1 MNKKSLIVTKK
12 LSSKQLLFIIS
23 SVIILSGLFGW
34 IYEYIFY
41 FFNSGMKTFYMR
53 GGNFSPWINI
63 YCFGAFIILFLAY
76 NKREKPVQ
84 VFLISALSSGLLEL
98 ISGYVLYEKLHWVRC
113 WDYNQEIL
121 NFGNIGGYVCLR
133 SVIVFGLCG
142 LLLIYGIIPIL
153 IKMSKTNY
161 LNVLLAISLFLAIFI
176 LIDEAYNLFIYK
188 WLSLPKAPTIYKKM
202 GFKYIYF
209 SK

>member
-1 MNKKSLIVTKK
+1 MKKKNLKGNINFSR
-12 LSSKQLLFIIS
+12 KQLLFIVS
-23 SVIILSGLFGW
+23 SIIILSGFFGW
-34 IYEYIFY
+34 IYEIIFY
-41 FFNSGMKTFYMR
+41 YFNSGMKTFYMR

-63 YCFGAFIILFLAY
+63 YCFGAFIILFLTY
-76 NKREKPVQ
+76 NKRKKPVQ

-98 ISGYVLYEKLHWVRC
+98 ISGYVLYEKLHWVKC

-153 IKMSKTNY
+153 IKISKTNY
-161 LNVLLAISLFLAIFI
+161 LNIVLTISLLLATLII
-176 LIDEAYNLFIYK
+176 IDETYNLFIYK
-188 WLSLPKAPTIYKKM
+188 WLSLPEAPTIYKKI